1 MWRPKKKPFCNC
13 MAGYLKYFIVFV
25 LNIARALTCLFLLAG
40 NLLCFY
46 NFKIELLGMGGKC
59 IGPRDHWSQKIFGV
73 ARKYFKFQ
81 KQTRVYWPDINVNF
95 VWAENILS
103 LRMTKTDALI
113 NWTPPP
119 PPHTHPGEMWGI
131 YGE

>member
-1 MWRPKKKPFCNC
+1 
-13 MAGYLKYFIVFV
+13 
-25 LNIARALTCLFLLAG
+25 
-40 NLLCFY
+40 
-46 NFKIELLGMGGKC
+46 MGGKC

-119 PPHTHPGEMWGI
+119 HTHTLEKCGGYMGNDSGFCNEPPPRRGDFYSLAGSLLFM
-131 YGE
+131 

>member
-1 MWRPKKKPFCNC
+1 
-13 MAGYLKYFIVFV
+13 
-25 LNIARALTCLFLLAG
+25 
-40 NLLCFY
+40 
-46 NFKIELLGMGGKC
+46 MGPLVTKN
-59 IGPRDHWSQKIFGV
+59 FGV

-113 NWTPPP
+113 NWTPPTHTRTHMHAHTCTHM
-119 PPHTHPGEMWGI
+119 HTHPGEMWGI